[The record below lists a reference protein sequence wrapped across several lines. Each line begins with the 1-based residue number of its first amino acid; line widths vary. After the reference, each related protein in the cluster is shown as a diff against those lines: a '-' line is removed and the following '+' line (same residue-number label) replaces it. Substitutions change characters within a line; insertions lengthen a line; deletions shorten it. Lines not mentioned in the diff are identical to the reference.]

1 MSGAE
6 DGIEPNATPDLWPR
20 RARGQVFGW
29 IWLAALLSSALA
41 LRAADSTNLTVHATD
56 DPHPTGEGPT
66 RLEQSTR
73 VVLNTNAPV
82 VTAGETN
89 APAQKS
95 FTWRVAWEGWNGLQ
109 LEAVQRTPLT
119 DPLESLG
126 MTPKGTGPLSYLR
139 LEQVK
144 LSGKFGA
151 RLEVDGAAFVTTGD
165 LTGFDPG
172 IQLRRLRVFA
182 GGDCILVLP
191 LSYYIELGYGAGK
204 FYLNQST
211 LTFPAGKYLGTLQV
225 GQFQAPMGLENITS
239 SRDIAFMEPAAP
251 IQAIA
256 PGIEAGAQI
265 GKPIFD
271 QRATWALGLFAPGA
285 GAQEYG
291 NASQNFGS
299 AVGRLTWLPEYHPDQ
314 DNPAENRIL
323 HLGLS
328 ANFLYS
334 ASSSVRYQSRPESYI
349 APTIIDTGE
358 LNANSAATFGLE
370 AAWVNGP
377 FSVQGEFLRSN
388 VGEYDVGDLAF
399 YGYYAYVS
407 WYLTGESRP
416 YNPVT
421 GAFKRLIPRHSVG
434 HGGLGAVELTC
445 RLSHTD
451 LTDGYVQ
458 GGRLTML
465 MAGVNWYLQPHIR
478 WMFNYGNGHISG
490 GPNDGNMFIFQT
502 RIGVD
507 F

>member
-1 MSGAE
+1 MS
-6 DGIEPNATPDLWPR
+6 TFCQH
-20 RARGQVFGW
+20 RARVFAGL
-29 IWLAALLSSALA
+29 WLATLLVSTLV

-56 DPHPTGEGPT
+56 DPHPSGEGPT
-66 RLEQSTR
+66 RLGQSTR

-82 VTAGETN
+82 VTAAETN
-89 APAQKS
+89 APGPAQKS
-95 FTWRVAWEGWNGLQ
+95 FTWKVAWEGWNGLQ

-119 DPLESLG
+119 DPMESLG
-126 MTPKGTGPLSYLR
+126 LQPKGTGPLSYLH

-151 RLEVDGAAFVTTGD
+151 RLEVDGAAFATTGD

-172 IQLRRLRVFA
+172 VQLRRLRVFA

-416 YNPVT
+416 YNPVA